1 MIDGGV
7 QIVIWKRRMYVLVD
21 SKMFLISRQSLKRQF
36 VSAFQGIS
44 ELDFVTEVGT
54 ASVQ

>member
-21 SKMFLISRQSLKRQF
+21 SKMFLISRQSLMRQF

-44 ELDFVTEVGT
+44 QLDFVTEVGT